1 MRTILAGVCTLLV
14 LTGCGSADAGS
25 TAPPPVAPVADAPA
39 PGAAGRTAE
48 CTHPAGFRV
57 THPADWQVNAG
68 RVLPV
73 CSWFAEEE
81 FTVPEAS
88 GVRTA
93 DITFSVRPVAELPT
107 EWPDETARAGV
118 DIDGRASVRLE
129 QVATL
134 GFYPAG
140 TPITTY
146 VVDLESDGTALVA
159 STVGLPGTDYARNVA
174 VLDAMMASLVL
185 DPSSDV

>member
-1 MRTILAGVCTLLV
+1 
-14 LTGCGSADAGS
+14 
-25 TAPPPVAPVADAPA
+25 
-39 PGAAGRTAE
+39 
-48 CTHPAGFRV
+48 V
-57 THPADWQVNAG
+57 THPADWQVNPG

-93 DITFSVRPVAELPT
+93 DITFAVRPAAELPT
-107 EWPDETARAGV
+107 AEWPDETARTRV
-118 DIDGRASVRLE
+118 DVDGRDSVRLE
-129 QVATL
+129 QLTTL

-146 VVDLESDGTALVA
+146 VLDLQADGTALVA

>member
-1 MRTILAGVCTLLV
+1 MRTILAGVCALLF
-14 LTGCGSADAGS
+14 LTGCGGTDAEPAA
-25 TAPPPVAPVADAPA
+25 APPAAPVADAP
-39 PGAAGRTAE
+39 GTGTEDRTAE

-57 THPADWQVNAG
+57 SHPADWQVNPG

-88 GVRTA
+88 GIRTA
-93 DITFSVRPVAELPT
+93 DITFAVRPVAELPV
-107 EWPDETARAGV
+107 EWPDETTRSRV
-118 DIDGRASVRLE
+118 DVDGRASVRLE
-129 QVATL
+129 QVTTL

-140 TPITTY
+140 TPITAY
-146 VVDLESDGTALVA
+146 VVDLPADGTALVA

-185 DPSSDV
+185 DPASDV

>member
-1 MRTILAGVCTLLV
+1 MRAMLAGVCALLV
-14 LTGCGSADAGS
+14 LTGCGGADAEPAA
-25 TAPPPVAPVADAPA
+25 APPGASGTATPEPA
-39 PGAAGRTAE
+39 TVDGTSD

-57 THPADWQVNAG
+57 SHPADWQVNPG

-73 CSWFAEEE
+73 CSWFAEET

-88 GVRTA
+88 GIRTA
-93 DITFSVRPVAELPT
+93 DITFSVRPVAELPVR
-107 EWPDETARAGV
+107 WPDETARSRV
-118 DIDGRASVRLE
+118 EVDGRAALRVE

-140 TPITTY
+140 TPITAY
-146 VVDLESDGTALVA
+146 VLDLETDGTALVA
-159 STVGLPGTDYARNVA
+159 STVGLPGTDYDRNVA

-185 DPSSDV
+185 DPASDV